1 MNHHNIM
8 KYKFLLLAILIFT
21 AFPADAKRPLKL
33 IFDTD
38 MGNDVDDALCQV
50 LINKYIEQGT
60 VDCLMMA
67 LNKTGTAPAA
77 FVDIV
82 NTFYMHY
89 DIPIGLAKNGIQEP
103 DNGSFAYIVANMK
116 DPDGNLIYRRS
127 IRDYDSLPDA
137 VTLYRKT
144 LAAQPDGSV
153 VIASV
158 GFSTN
163 LAQLMDTPGDEY
175 SPLTGMELIQKK
187 VKYLAVMAGNFSGS
201 GAPEYNV
208 IIDIPSARK
217 VFEKWPG
224 KVVFSPWELG
234 IRVLYPVKSIQ
245 NDFGWAGGHHPMV
258 DAFKNYGNSYP
269 SDRPSW
275 DPTTVLYAVE
285 GGKWFN
291 ISSPVDVTVD
301 DEGRTI
307 FSLNPDGNR
316 YYLGVSDAQARAI
329 AEYFVSI
336 ATRP

>member
-1 MNHHNIM
+1 M
-8 KYKFLLLAILIFT
+8 KRILFLLAISACITLPI
-21 AFPADAKRPLKL
+21 DAKRPVKL

-38 MGNDVDDALCQV
+38 MGNDVDDVLCQV
-50 LINKYIEQGT
+50 LINKYVEQGS
-60 VDCLMMA
+60 VECLMMA
-67 LNKTGTAPAA
+67 LNKTGDAPAA
-77 FVDIV
+77 FVDVV
-82 NTFYMHY
+82 NTFYQHPN
-89 DIPIGLAKNGIQEP
+89 IPVGVMRNGPQEA
-103 DNGSFAYIVANMK
+103 DSSSFAYIVANMK
-116 DPDGNLIYRRS
+116 DQYGNLQYTRA
-127 IRDYDSLPDA
+127 IRDYDDLPDA

-163 LAQLMDTPGDEY
+163 LARLMDTAPDDY
-175 SPLTGMELIQKK
+175 SPLSGMELIAKK
-187 VKYLAVMAGNFSGS
+187 VKCLAVMAGNFSGS

-208 IIDIPSARK
+208 VVDIPSARK

-234 IRVLYPVKSIQ
+234 VRVLYPVTSIQ

-258 DAFKNYGNSYP
+258 DAFKNYGNTYP

-275 DPTTVLYAVE
+275 DPTTVLYAIDGE
-285 GGKWFN
+285 KWFN

-307 FSLNPDGNR
+307 FSLNPAGNR
-316 YYLGVSDAQARAI
+316 YYLGANDTQVKAI
-329 AEYFVSI
+329 VEHFVQI
-336 ATRP
+336 ATKP